1 MADGGRLIV
10 IGHDAANLTE
20 GWGGPQD
27 PAHLYTARQVADVIG
42 GQLEVVR
49 AERVLRRE
57 ETDAGVFHAV
67 DNVVVAV
74 RR

>member
-1 MADGGRLIV
+1 VVEAVG
-10 IGHDAANLTE
+10 AE
-20 GWGGPQD
+20 
-27 PAHLYTARQVADVIG
+27 
-42 GQLEVVR
+42 LEVVR

-57 ETDAGVFHAV
+57 EAEDGVHHAV

>member
-1 MADGGRLIV
+1 MIV

-20 GWGGPQD
+20 GWGGPSD
-27 PAHLYTARQVADVIG
+27 PAHLYTAQEVVDVVEAD
-42 GQLEVVR
+42 LEVVR

-57 ETDAGVFHAV
+57 EAEDGVHHAV